1 MSLMCP
7 DVLRY
12 LWPRVRCRHYA
23 GPGFDAE
30 REFARKWEGI
40 LEVLK
45 ELKDKSSGVGVA
57 ALQRSELAHRLWDS
71 RCSPSLFG
79 LLVQKY
85 EYWQLRSWGAG
96 CTCRIR
102 RSSTCSAISQRRS
115 TWISCAGALRKALLS
130 TFSRRSGRCC
140 SRPLRCCIYLL
151 Y

>member
-1 MSLMCP
+1 MSSVDFEETVGFGALALRIYALYIAYALYTRSVYTLCIYALEALCRPGLGRRAHSHALHLYMCP
-7 DVLRY
+7 DAL
-12 LWPRVRCRHYA
+12 LFLCPRVRCRHYA

-71 RCSPSLFG
+71 RCPPSLFG

-85 EYWQLRSWGAG
+85 KY
-96 CTCRIR
+96 
-102 RSSTCSAISQRRS
+102 
-115 TWISCAGALRKALLS
+115 
-130 TFSRRSGRCC
+130 
-140 SRPLRCCIYLL
+140 
-151 Y
+151 